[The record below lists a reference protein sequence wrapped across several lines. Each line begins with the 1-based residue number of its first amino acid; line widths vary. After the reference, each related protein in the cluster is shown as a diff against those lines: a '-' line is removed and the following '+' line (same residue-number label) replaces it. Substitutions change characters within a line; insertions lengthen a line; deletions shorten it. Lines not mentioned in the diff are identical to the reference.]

1 MTTALDAIKAAYPD
15 RYYATTDGRVV
26 TGVLDVWAG
35 TTNNLQEQINVLA
48 LPAVSDLIVLTS
60 DQFAES
66 VNATNIPVADGA
78 LVYSRRYAAEFD
90 HTAAQPTGV
99 LSWFDLWAL
108 GSHKN
113 LPDQADLLV
122 LTAADW
128 QALGGDYAYK
138 GGKGVQ
144 DGKLVDY
151 TPPPV
156 PVPLSDQAKSEQAW
170 IQYQVNLA
178 AAMGE
183 AFTDPMKAYVKA
195 IAAIADGTD
204 TTSTALPARPDPI
217 MA

>member
-1 MTTALDAIKAAYPD
+1 MTTALDAIKAAYPA
-15 RYYATTDGRVV
+15 RYYATTDGSVV

-35 TTNNLQEQINVLA
+35 TTNNVQAQINVLA
-48 LPAVSDLIVLTS
+48 LPAVSDLIALTA
-60 DQFAES
+60 DQFAET
-66 VNATNIPVADGA
+66 VGATNIPVSGGA
-78 LVYSRRYAAEFD
+78 LVYASRYAAKFD
-90 HTAAQPTGV
+90 HTAAQPAAVTG
-99 LSWFDLWAL
+99 WYDLWTL

-113 LPDQADLLV
+113 LPALDDLL
-122 LTAADW
+122 LLSAADW
-128 QALGGDYAYK
+128 QALGGDYSDK
-138 GGKGVQ
+138 GNKGVQ
-144 DGKLVDY
+144 DGQLIDY

-156 PVPLSDQAKSEQAW
+156 PVPLPDQAKSEQAW

>member
-15 RYYATTDGRVV
+15 RYYATTDGSVV
-26 TGVLDVWAG
+26 TGVLDVWNG
-35 TTNNLQEQINVLA
+35 TANNSQEQINILA
-48 LPAVSDLIVLTS
+48 LPAASDLIALTAE
-60 DQFAES
+60 QFSETAW
-66 VNATNIPVADGA
+66 ATNIPVSDGA
-78 LVYSRRYAAEFD
+78 LVYAKRYAAEYD
-90 HTAAQPTGV
+90 HTAAQPAPVVG
-99 LSWFDLWAL
+99 WYDLWSL

-113 LPDQADLLV
+113 FSLANLL
-122 LTAADW
+122 LLSAADW
-128 QALGGDYAYK
+128 QALGGDYADK
-138 GGKGVQ
+138 GKKGVQ

-151 TPPPV
+151 TPPPI
-156 PVPLSDQAKSEQAW
+156 PVPLPDQAKSEQAW

-183 AFTDPMKAYVKA
+183 VFTDPMKAYVKA

>member
-15 RYYATTDGRVV
+15 RYYATTDGSVV
-26 TGVLDVWAG
+26 TGALDVWGG
-35 TTNNLQEQINVLA
+35 TTNNAQELINVLA
-48 LPAVSDLIVLTS
+48 LPAVSDLIVLTA
-60 DQFAES
+60 DQFSETVEAS
-66 VNATNIPVADGA
+66 NIPVSDGA
-78 LVYSRRYAAEFD
+78 LVYAKRYAAQFD
-90 HTAAQPTGV
+90 HTASQPTSVTG
-99 LSWFDLWAL
+99 WYDLWTL

-113 LPDQADLLV
+113 LPGLDDLL
-122 LTAADW
+122 LLSAADW

-138 GGKGVQ
+138 GNKGVQ
-144 DGKLVDY
+144 DGHLIDY

-183 AFTDPMKAYVKA
+183 AFTDPMRGYVKA